1 MGVKRR
7 LTRLFMATL
16 GSLSERMKKHNPPFF
31 FSSTPPSLGL
41 SGSLRLCV
49 NLPYESVLE
58 TFSGFQSPS
67 GAGELVF
74 VEIKTLK

>member
-31 FSSTPPSLGL
+31 FFFPSTPPSVGL
-41 SGSLRLCV
+41 SVSGSLRPCV
-49 NLPYESVLE
+49 NLAYESVLE
-58 TFSGFQSPS
+58 TFSGFQSCRRIS
-67 GAGELVF
+67 LR
-74 VEIKTLK
+74 